1 MQISHTNK
9 AHNHSA
15 SFGAILA
22 GDVSICFL
30 CYYGPLCFLDLFY
43 LSFKV
48 FWMIKLDSKGDGN
61 TCGEVEKLKEGEK
74 MVARRLSHGRG
85 ESDCYP

>member
-1 MQISHTNK
+1 MILG
-9 AHNHSA
+9 
-15 SFGAILA
+15 SFL
-22 GDVSICFL
+22 S
-30 CYYGPLCFLDLFY
+30 LFH
-43 LSFKV
+43 KV
-48 FWMIKLDSKGDGN
+48 FWMMELDLKGDGN